1 MKKYTL
7 LFITFILLTVNVQG
21 QGNPN
26 YDGGF
31 KFNFDD
37 DGQKYIR
44 FIAWT
49 QFQAVMDDAPAPTES
64 LINMKL
70 RRARFLAYGQLLDNF
85 LVVTHFGLNSLD
97 ANNMSTTGQGAASQL
112 FMHDAWVQY
121 SVHKNHVIGGGLHFW
136 NGLSRINSQG
146 TLNML
151 VLDNHR
157 QGYSTLGLSDQF
169 QRHLGFFMKGN
180 FGKFQYQ
187 VSVNDAITNTLDQ
200 RDVFDGETVYQGRNL
215 LGSRDAGRAYAGY
228 FMYNLLDTES
238 NFLPYRTGTYNGGK
252 KLLNIG
258 AGFFLHPNGS
268 ARLDNN
274 LEIVGEDVN
283 HFAVDVF
290 YDHPIGN
297 SGGAITAYVLAQ
309 HNDYGKDYNF
319 GPYSTGMMYYG
330 HVGYLIPKAIKGA
343 KFQPY
348 VSYGNQSIDY
358 NSLSKTNF
366 GGGFN
371 LFFNGHNAKI
381 TVGYQNETY
390 LNSTNN
396 QLTLQTMLYL

>member
-1 MKKYTL
+1 MKKL
-7 LFITFILLTVNVQG
+7 TFLSILSILLVFNVQG

-31 KFNFDD
+31 KIKFDD
-37 DGQKYIR
+37 EGQKYIR
-44 FIAWT
+44 FLAWT

-97 ANNMSTTGQGAASQL
+97 ANNMSPTGQSAGAQL

-121 SVHKNHVIGGGLHFW
+121 SVHKNHVIGGGLHYW
-136 NGLSRINSQG
+136 NGLSRLNAQS
-146 TLNML
+146 TLNMMT
-151 VLDNHR
+151 LDNYR
-157 QGYSTLGLSDQF
+157 PGWSTLGLSDQF
-169 QRHLGFFMKGN
+169 ARHLGFFMKGS

-187 VSVNDAITNTLDQ
+187 VSINEAITNTLDE
-200 RDVFDGETVYQGRNL
+200 RDILSNETIYQGRKL
-215 LGSRDAGRAYAGY
+215 LGSRDAGKTYGGY
-228 FMYNLLDTES
+228 FVYNLLDTES
-238 NFLPYRTGTYNGGK
+238 NFLPYKTGTYNGGK

-258 AGFFLHPNGS
+258 AGFFLHPNGVV
-268 ARLDNN
+268 RLDNN
-274 LEIVGEDVN
+274 LNIQSEDVQ
-283 HFAVDVF
+283 HFAIDVF
-290 YDHPIGN
+290 YDHPLGEN
-297 SGGAITAYVLAQ
+297 GAALTAYALAQ
-309 HNDYGKDYNF
+309 HNDYGTDFNF

-330 HVGYLIPKAIKGA
+330 HVGYLIPGDIKGA

-348 VSYGNQSIDY
+348 ISYGNHDLDF
-358 NSLSKTNF
+358 NSLSKTNI

-381 TVGYQNETY
+381 TVGYQNETFM
-390 LNSTNN
+390 NSTDH